1 MAWPGY
7 NCQPGEFF
15 KEEDN
20 GIMKHMKRL
29 CLWAI
34 VLMILP
40 LVAAASEWQLG
51 KHADSVRVYSRDAD
65 GGGVEVK
72 AETTLDA
79 PLVSVM
85 GLILDYDAATRW
97 RAAMIKSMKVKEHPN
112 DHTWILQVHAEPPWP
127 LPANDSVIEAVLE
140 ARPDKVIYHYKE
152 RADLQPPG
160 TKSAMGSMDGQ
171 WILQPAGNNRT
182 SVTNVMVM
190 KPNIPVPA
198 WLIKRLIYS
207 TPHEQLVKMGQVV
220 KDPRYRPE
228 VAPEKLKD
236 LLAPTLKPAARGG
249 DKPAS

>member
-1 MAWPGY
+1 
-7 NCQPGEFF
+7 
-15 KEEDN
+15 
-20 GIMKHMKRL
+20 MKPTKRL
-29 CLWAI
+29 RSWAI
-34 VLMILP
+34 VLMMLP
-40 LVAAASEWQLG
+40 LVATASDWQLG
-51 KHADSVRVYSRDAD
+51 KDADGIRVYSRDAD
-65 GGGVEVK
+65 GGGIEVK
-72 AETTLDA
+72 AETTVDA

-97 RAAMIKSMKVKEHPN
+97 RSAMIKSMKVKDRPN

-140 ARPDKVIYHYKE
+140 AKPEKVIYHYKE

-171 WILQPAGNNRT
+171 WILQPVGANRT

-190 KPNIPVPA
+190 KPNIPVPN
-198 WLIKRLIYS
+198 WLIKRMVYS

-228 VAPEKLKD
+228 AASAELKN
-236 LLAPTLKPAARGG
+236 LLAPTLKSAANGALSSP
-249 DKPAS
+249 DS

>member
-1 MAWPGY
+1 
-7 NCQPGEFF
+7 
-15 KEEDN
+15 
-20 GIMKHMKRL
+20 MKHLKRL
-29 CLWAI
+29 RFWAI
-34 VLMILP
+34 VLMVLP

-51 KHADSVRVYSRDAD
+51 KDADGIRVYSRDAD

-72 AETTLDA
+72 AETTVDA

-97 RAAMIKSMKVKEHPN
+97 RTAMLKSMKVKDRPN

-140 ARPDKVIYHYKE
+140 AKPDKVIYHYRE

-160 TKSAMGSMDGQ
+160 TKSAMGSMNGQ
-171 WILQPAGNNRT
+171 WILQPAGDNRT
-182 SVTNVMVM
+182 TVTNVMIM
-190 KPNIPVPA
+190 KPNIPVPD
-198 WLIKRLIYS
+198 WLIKRMVYS

-228 VAPEKLKD
+228 AASAELKN
-236 LLAPTLKPAARGG
+236 LLAPTLKSAANGAGG
-249 DKPAS
+249 TPDS